1 MNMAK
6 ASTHDPRL
14 GARSVSRKLALLAMY
29 RVQVNEGPWQD
40 LITEFSTA
48 EDMPRADREYFD
60 ELIRGIATG
69 RDALDARMA
78 EWLDRRP
85 DDLGAVPHP

>member
-14 GARSVSRKLALLAMY
+14 GARSVSRKLALQAMY

-69 RDALDARMA
+69 AGPHHGV
-78 EWLDRRP
+78 LDRRGHAP
-85 DDLGAVPHP
+85 GRPRILR